1 MLHTFLAAAKT
12 LGYFNKNNQI
22 RDSLFRPR
30 DSIIKSL

>member
-12 LGYFNKNNQI
+12 LGYFNKNSQI
-22 RDSLFRPR
+22 RDSLLRR